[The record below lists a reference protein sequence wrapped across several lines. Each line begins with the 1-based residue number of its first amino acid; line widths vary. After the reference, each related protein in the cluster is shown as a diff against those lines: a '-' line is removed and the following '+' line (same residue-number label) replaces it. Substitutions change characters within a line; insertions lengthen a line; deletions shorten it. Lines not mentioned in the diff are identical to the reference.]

1 VTGSATAVPRGRSRG
16 DFSRLWLATAISAFG
31 DGVRYTAI
39 PLLALSF
46 TTDPFRLALVTVAM
60 AVPLLFSALAGVLA
74 DMVDRRRL
82 LIGVDLARAAVVTA
96 LALLVL
102 TGTANLTLVC
112 VAAAL
117 LGLGE
122 AVFAV
127 GAQSFLPEVVPP
139 ARLTAAN
146 GRLHVAQL
154 VFRDSIGQS
163 AGGVV
168 FVLFAALPF
177 LLDGGSFA
185 LGVLLLLAVRRTA
198 APAPAPGPAS
208 VPGPRVSW
216 RAMLAEGVRYL
227 KADRLLTTLAVMLG
241 MANFFVTGIAAV
253 EVLYVVQELGLP
265 KAVFGVFLAAA
276 ALGGIAGALLSA
288 RLAARWGVFRAAL
301 ASLASAGVAV
311 MLLGLAAWPATA
323 VAGFAVFGFGTAVYQ
338 TLTVSFRQAD
348 VPAELLG
355 RVNGVYRLIGTGTA
369 PLGALAAG
377 ALAGAQGLRSPFLAA
392 GAGILLLALVAARP
406 VLRMAAGRVGTA

>member
-1 VTGSATAVPRGRSRG
+1 MTGSATAVRG

-82 LIGVDLARAAVVTA
+82 LIGVDLARAAVVTV
-96 LALLVL
+96 LAVLVL
-102 TGTANLTLVC
+102 TGTANLALVC

-139 ARLTAAN
+139 SRLTAAN

-154 VFRDSIGQS
+154 VFRDSLGQS

-177 LLDGGSFA
+177 LLDGGSFV
-185 LGVLLLLAVRRTA
+185 LGVVLLLAVRRTA
-198 APAPAPGPAS
+198 APASA
-208 VPGPRVSW
+208 PGPRVSW

-241 MANFFVTGIAAV
+241 VANFFVTGIAAV

-265 KAVFGVFLAAA
+265 KAVFGVFLAAVA
-276 ALGGIAGALLSA
+276 VGGIAGALLSG
-288 RLAARWGVFRAAL
+288 RLAARMGLFVAAL
-301 ASLASAGVAV
+301 TSLAFAGAAIMV
-311 MLLGLAAWPATA
+311 LGLVGWTATA
-323 VAGFAVFGFGTAVYQ
+323 VAGFGVFGFGTAVYQ

-348 VPAELLG
+348 VPPELLG

-369 PLGALAAG
+369 PAGALAAG
-377 ALAGAQGLRSPFLAA
+377 ALAGAQGLRAPFLVA
-392 GAGILLLALVAARP
+392 GAGILLLAVVAARP
-406 VLRMAAGRVGTA
+406 VLRMASGRVRTS

>member
-1 VTGSATAVPRGRSRG
+1 MTGSTTAVRG

-102 TGTANLTLVC
+102 TGTANLALVC

-139 ARLTAAN
+139 AGLTAAN
-146 GRLHVAQL
+146 GRLHIAQL
-154 VFRDSIGQS
+154 VFRDSIGQ
-163 AGGVV
+163 AGGGVV

-177 LLDGGSFA
+177 LLDGTSFA
-185 LGVLLLLAVRRTA
+185 LGVLLLLAVRPTA
-198 APAPAPGPAS
+198 APVSA
-208 VPGPRVSW
+208 PRVSW
-216 RAMLAEGVRYL
+216 RAMLAEGIRYL
-227 KADRLLTTLAVMLG
+227 KADRLLSTLAVMLG
-241 MANFFVTGIAAV
+241 VANFCVTGIAAV

-265 KAVFGVFLAAA
+265 KAVFGVFLAAV
-276 ALGGIAGALLSA
+276 ALGGIAGALLSG
-288 RLAARWGVFRAAL
+288 RLAARLGLFRAAL
-301 ASLASAGVAV
+301 TSLAFAGAAV
-311 MLLGLAAWPATA
+311 LLLGLVAWTATA

-348 VPAELLG
+348 VPSELLG

-377 ALAGAQGLRSPFLAA
+377 ALAGTQGLRAPFLAA

-406 VLRMAAGRVGTA
+406 VLRMASGRVGTA

>member
-1 VTGSATAVPRGRSRG
+1 MTGSATAVRG

-82 LIGVDLARAAVVTA
+82 LIGVDLARAAVVTV

-102 TGTANLTLVC
+102 TGTANLALVC

-198 APAPAPGPAS
+198 APAPEPAS
-208 VPGPRVSW
+208 GPGPRVSW

-276 ALGGIAGALLSA
+276 ALGGIAGALLSG
-288 RLAARWGVFRAAL
+288 RLAARLGVFRAAL
-301 ASLASAGVAV
+301 ASLASAGLAV
-311 MLLGLAAWPATA
+311 MLLGLAAWPPTA